1 MFEIS
6 LVKSTQRTRNEG
18 EVEGCRQDFFVD
30 FDYFVIVF
38 VRCVDFT
45 KYETTSP
52 HLQPNLKL
60 ALHSA

>member
-30 FDYFVIVF
+30 FVYFVIVF
-38 VRCVDFT
+38 LCAVLILLSM
-45 KYETTSP
+45 K
-52 HLQPNLKL
+52 QPARISNLI
-60 ALHSA
+60 